1 VGELVAE
8 VETDKAAFELTAP
21 GGAEGSRDL
30 VVPGFAPRPQACVPV
45 LFLLLAF
52 LPFLAFLAV

>member
-21 GGAEGSRDL
+21 MERKVLATLSYPGSRRGRKL
-30 VVPGFAPRPQACVPV
+30 V
-45 LFLLLAF
+45 FLSCSCSW
-52 LPFLAFLAV
+52 PFCRFSRF